1 MQELSIKQELIDVIE
16 NQIKA
21 NKPEITSKTLQRLLN
36 NGTPREI
43 AISKIATELV
53 VHMHEMMK
61 NKIDFDLAKYTNQLN
76 DIR

>member
-36 NGTPREI
+36 SGTPRDI
-43 AISKIATELV
+43 AMSKMAAELV

-61 NKIDFDLAKYTNQLN
+61 NEIDFDLAKYTDQLN
-76 DIR
+76 GIR